1 MTPIASL
8 PHNRYFLASKNVID
22 SLSSSIASLL
32 KLNRSHML
40 QREKEGIQILDLK
53 GNLSV
58 GKSEVALRDAIATL
72 AQSGNPKVIINLEYV
87 SKIDSAGLTALLVS
101 QAKIRRAGG
110 ALKLLHLKAA
120 HRDLLAITAM
130 ETAFDSFEDEQD
142 AINSFFPDRAIK
154 HYDILEFVANQQE
167 PLASM
172 K

>member
-87 SKIDSAGLTALLVS
+87 SKIDSAGLTALLS
-101 QAKIRRAGG
+101 HRPRY
-110 ALKLLHLKAA
+110 AA
-120 HRDLLAITAM
+120 
-130 ETAFDSFEDEQD
+130 
-142 AINSFFPDRAIK
+142 
-154 HYDILEFVANQQE
+154 QE
-167 PLASM
+167 EP
-172 K
+172 